1 MMNRNTLIRDLIEA
15 GGINE
20 LLIREFTHAQSFPL
34 VMDLIY
40 KKRNVQVSLDYD
52 DVEICFSSAKYIE
65 NYSLNI
71 IKPKRF
77 SKAFW
82 SKLTRFL
89 FNSTL
94 YAKSGI
100 FMIETGSHFNDR
112 ELSMIAEFYSEFSE
126 RYLQEAEFFVGIG
139 IKVNP
144 SLKNNVS
151 FHSLSFYPKSAK
163 LCQSCYQKVA
173 KFMVN
178 DENEHLQACER
189 CSHKEQP
196 NKKKNKVEQR
206 K

>member
-1 MMNRNTLIRDLIEA
+1 MKRNTLVRDLIES
-15 GGINE
+15 GGVND

-40 KKRNVQVSLDYD
+40 KKRNIQVSLDYD

-65 NYSLNI
+65 NYSMSI

-100 FMIETGSHFNDR
+100 FMIETGSHFNER
-112 ELSMIAEFYSEFSE
+112 ELSMVAEFYSEFSE

-144 SLKNNVS
+144 TLKNNVN

-173 KFMVN
+173 KFLVK
-178 DENEHLQACER
+178 EEEEHLQACER
-189 CSHKEQP
+189 CSYKEQP
-196 NKKKNKVEQR
+196 KKTKSKVSKRQQ
-206 K
+206 

>member
-65 NYSLNI
+65 NYSISIL
-71 IKPKRF
+71 KPKRF

-94 YAKSGI
+94 YAKSGV
-100 FMIETGSHFNDR
+100 FMIETGSHFTDR
-112 ELSMIAEFYSEFSE
+112 ELSLIAEFYSEFSD

-144 SLKNNVS
+144 SLKNNVC

-173 KFMVN
+173 KFIVK
-178 DENEHLQACER
+178 DEDEHVQACEQ
-189 CSHKEQP
+189 CSLKEQP
-196 NKKKNKVEQR
+196 KKKKNKVSKRQ
-206 K
+206 

>member
-1 MMNRNTLIRDLIEA
+1 MKRNTLVRDLIES

-20 LLIREFTHAQSFPL
+20 TLIREFTHAQSFPL
-34 VMDLIY
+34 INDLTY
-40 KKRNVQVSLDYD
+40 KRRNVQVSLDYE

-65 NYSLNI
+65 NYSITI

-100 FMIETGSHFNDR
+100 FMIETGIHFNER
-112 ELSMIAEFYSEFSE
+112 ELSLIAEFYSEFSE
-126 RYLQEAEFFVGIG
+126 RYLQDADFFVGIG
-139 IKVNP
+139 IKVN
-144 SLKNNVS
+144 STLKNNVS
-151 FHSLSFYPKSAK
+151 FHSLSFYPKSAR

-178 DENEHLQACER
+178 EGEEHLQVCER
-189 CSHKEQP
+189 CSYKEQP
-196 NKKKNKVEQR
+196 KKKRQGVSPRR